1 MIQEHDHD
9 DKYRLEP
16 ESNELSKKK
25 ELFHFQTKPRDI
37 FNMI

>member
-1 MIQEHDHD
+1 MIQKHDHD

-25 ELFHFQTKPRDI
+25 NYSTFKQNLVTFSI
-37 FNMI
+37 

>member
-25 ELFHFQTKPRDI
+25 NSSTFKQNLVTFSI
-37 FNMI
+37 